1 MSPLS
6 KGITFNIGCSDEGEI
21 QIIDN
26 NAECRNVSCTIALY
40 LIKLYAGGKE
50 IKRYPVLI
58 GKTEDGKILTH
69 EECEDILNLPVKSY
83 EEYGE
88 KKAYWLKSPKYNELD
103 RLLNLDEYVRKQ
115 QNKLS
120 PMQHE
125 EIDKMKLAA
134 QIKKNNLLHSL

>member
-1 MSPLS
+1 M
-6 KGITFNIGCSDEGEI
+6 KKFIC
-21 QIIDN
+21 IIS
-26 NAECRNVSCTIALY
+26 VSYTHLDVY
-40 LIKLYAGGKE
+40 
-50 IKRYPVLI
+50 KRQV
-58 GKTEDGKILTH
+58 LTH

-115 QNKLS
+115 QDKLS

-125 EIDKMKLAA
+125 EIDKMKLSA
-134 QIKKNNLLHSL
+134 QIKKNNLLHSLDDLNLQMKELEKERESVKSCLLYTSRCV